1 MEKFITLKGIAAPL
15 PMINV
20 DTDMII
26 PKQFLKTI
34 KRSGLGKNLFHELR
48 FDIQGNIKNDFVLN
62 WDPYKK
68 ATILIAGDN
77 FGCGSSREH
86 APWSLLDF
94 GFKCIVAP
102 SFADIFYN
110 NCFKNGILP
119 IRLNQEKVNIL
130 MTEAKNKNQLTI
142 NLDEQKIILAGE
154 NVIEFN
160 IDPFR
165 KKCLIEGLDDIGLTL
180 QKKDK
185 ISKYEESIKSSQPW
199 IILVSNKKI
208 KFNDLKSNS
217 IVGTSSYRRE
227 YQLKNKRTD
236 LNYKLIRGNVDTRIK
251 KMENGDYDAII
262 LSKAGID
269 SLKINDKITEEFET
283 DDLIPCAGQGIIAIQ
298 CKDNDVEIK
307 KLLEKINDNHSRI
320 RANTEREVLKTLE
333 GDCDT
338 AVGAF
343 SNIDGNNISLSAE
356 LFSVDGKHRYF
367 IKDTKDINLA
377 KELGREVGEAL
388 KFQSKGSY
396 KR

>member
-1 MEKFITLKGIAAPL
+1 MKREKIIIGSRGSSLAMIYADNVKTKLKEVFSKDIEIKKIVTTGDENQKDRLSNLGGKGLFSKKIEDELLENNIDIAVHALKDMPS
-15 PMINV
+15 IE
-20 DTDMII
+20 TDGLETNY
-26 PKQFLKTI
+26 FLK
-34 KRSGLGKNLFHELR
+34 RNSPNE
-48 FDIQGNIKNDFVLN
+48 
-62 WDPYKK
+62 
-68 ATILIAGDN
+68 
-77 FGCGSSREH
+77 
-86 APWSLLDF
+86 
-94 GFKCIVAP
+94 
-102 SFADIFYN
+102 
-110 NCFKNGILP
+110 
-119 IRLNQEKVNIL
+119 
-130 MTEAKNKNQLTI
+130 
-142 NLDEQKIILAGE
+142 
-154 NVIEFN
+154 
-160 IDPFR
+160 
-165 KKCLIEGLDDIGLTL
+165 
-180 QKKDK
+180 
-185 ISKYEESIKSSQPW
+185 
-199 IILVSNKKI
+199 ILVSNKKI
-208 KFNDLKSNS
+208 KFNDLKPNS

-236 LNYKLIRGNVDTRIK
+236 LNYRLIRGNVDTRIK

-388 KFQSKGSY
+388 KSQSKGSY

>member
-1 MEKFITLKGIAAPL
+1 MKREKIIIGSRGSSLAMIYAENVKAKLKEVFSKEIEIKKIVTTGDENQKDRLSNLGGKGLFSKKIEDELLENNIDIAVHALKDMPS
-15 PMINV
+15 IE
-20 DTDMII
+20 TDGLETNY
-26 PKQFLKTI
+26 FLK
-34 KRSGLGKNLFHELR
+34 RNSPNE
-48 FDIQGNIKNDFVLN
+48 
-62 WDPYKK
+62 
-68 ATILIAGDN
+68 
-77 FGCGSSREH
+77 
-86 APWSLLDF
+86 
-94 GFKCIVAP
+94 
-102 SFADIFYN
+102 
-110 NCFKNGILP
+110 
-119 IRLNQEKVNIL
+119 
-130 MTEAKNKNQLTI
+130 
-142 NLDEQKIILAGE
+142 
-154 NVIEFN
+154 
-160 IDPFR
+160 
-165 KKCLIEGLDDIGLTL
+165 
-180 QKKDK
+180 
-185 ISKYEESIKSSQPW
+185 
-199 IILVSNKKI
+199 ILVSNKKI
-208 KFNDLKSNS
+208 KFNDLKTNS

-236 LNYKLIRGNVDTRIK
+236 LNYRLIRGNVDTRIK

-388 KFQSKGSY
+388 KSQSKGSY

>member
-1 MEKFITLKGIAAPL
+1 MKTLSKLMLAILCSSLFISQVALADP
-15 PMINV
+15 
-20 DTDMII
+20 
-26 PKQFLKTI
+26 
-34 KRSGLGKNLFHELR
+34 
-48 FDIQGNIKNDFVLN
+48 IQDNHFQVH
-62 WDPYKK
+62 K
-68 ATILIAGDN
+68 AGW
-77 FGCGSSREH
+77 F
-86 APWSLLDF
+86 
-94 GFKCIVAP
+94 
-102 SFADIFYN
+102 
-110 NCFKNGILP
+110 
-119 IRLNQEKVNIL
+119 
-130 MTEAKNKNQLTI
+130 
-142 NLDEQKIILAGE
+142 
-154 NVIEFN
+154 
-160 IDPFR
+160 
-165 KKCLIEGLDDIGLTL
+165 
-180 QKKDK
+180 
-185 ISKYEESIKSSQPW
+185 KSSATPCPQ
-199 IILVSNKKI
+199 VCKRI
-208 KFNDLKSNS
+208 KGS
-217 IVGTSSYRRE
+217 IAEFEGFYAP
-227 YQLKNKRTD
+227 QLKNKRTD
-236 LNYKLIRGNVDTRIK
+236 LNYRLIRGNVDTRIK
-251 KMENGDYDAII
+251 KMENGEYDAII

-388 KFQSKGSY
+388 KSQSKGSY

>member
-1 MEKFITLKGIAAPL
+1 MKREKIIIGSRGSSLAMIYADNVKAKLKEVFSKEIEIKKIVTTGDENQKDRLSNLGGKGLFSKKIEDELLENNIDIAVHALKDMPS
-15 PMINV
+15 IE
-20 DTDMII
+20 TDGLETNY
-26 PKQFLKTI
+26 FLK
-34 KRSGLGKNLFHELR
+34 RNSPNE
-48 FDIQGNIKNDFVLN
+48 
-62 WDPYKK
+62 
-68 ATILIAGDN
+68 
-77 FGCGSSREH
+77 
-86 APWSLLDF
+86 
-94 GFKCIVAP
+94 
-102 SFADIFYN
+102 
-110 NCFKNGILP
+110 
-119 IRLNQEKVNIL
+119 
-130 MTEAKNKNQLTI
+130 
-142 NLDEQKIILAGE
+142 
-154 NVIEFN
+154 
-160 IDPFR
+160 
-165 KKCLIEGLDDIGLTL
+165 
-180 QKKDK
+180 
-185 ISKYEESIKSSQPW
+185 
-199 IILVSNKKI
+199 ILVSNKKI

-236 LNYKLIRGNVDTRIK
+236 LNYRLIRGNVDTRIK

-388 KFQSKGSY
+388 KSQSKGSY

>member
-1 MEKFITLKGIAAPL
+1 MKREKIIIGSRGSSLAMIYAENVKAKLKEVFSKEIEIKKIVTTGDENQKDRLSNLGGKGLFSKKIEDELLENNIDIAVHALKDMPS
-15 PMINV
+15 IE
-20 DTDMII
+20 TDGLETNY
-26 PKQFLKTI
+26 FLK
-34 KRSGLGKNLFHELR
+34 RNSPNE
-48 FDIQGNIKNDFVLN
+48 
-62 WDPYKK
+62 
-68 ATILIAGDN
+68 
-77 FGCGSSREH
+77 
-86 APWSLLDF
+86 
-94 GFKCIVAP
+94 
-102 SFADIFYN
+102 
-110 NCFKNGILP
+110 
-119 IRLNQEKVNIL
+119 
-130 MTEAKNKNQLTI
+130 
-142 NLDEQKIILAGE
+142 
-154 NVIEFN
+154 
-160 IDPFR
+160 
-165 KKCLIEGLDDIGLTL
+165 
-180 QKKDK
+180 
-185 ISKYEESIKSSQPW
+185 
-199 IILVSNKKI
+199 ILVSNKKI
-208 KFNDLKSNS
+208 KFNDLKPNS

-236 LNYKLIRGNVDTRIK
+236 LNYRLIRGNVDTRIK

-262 LSKAGID
+262 LSKAGVD

-388 KFQSKGSY
+388 KSQSKGSY